1 MSRFHIKRL
10 SALLI
15 VLMISLLASACN
27 STSEQQATEEPA
39 AAESK
44 QAQIELTI
52 SAAASLQQALAE
64 IQPSFENEHPHIKLQ
79 FNYGGSGSLQRQIE
93 QGAPVDLFIS
103 ASESHMKAL
112 VDKGLIKSSEQ
123 QPLLRNEL
131 VVVVPKDN
139 DSSLRQLQDL
149 NMESISKIAIG
160 VPETVPAGAYAKES
174 LEVAKLWDA
183 LQSKFVQAK
192 DVRQVLQY
200 VETGS
205 AQAGFVYKTDA
216 LSAKDAE
223 IAFTIEEQAH
233 SPIVYPIGR
242 IQASKHHQETEQL
255 YQYLQ
260 TPQVMSIFDK
270 YGFTVPEAS

>member
-1 MSRFHIKRL
+1 MNRFNIKRL

-123 QPLLRNEL
+123 PLLRNEL

-139 DSSLRQLQDL
+139 DSSLKQLQDL
-149 NMESISKIAIG
+149 NMGSMSKIAIG

-174 LEVAKLWDA
+174 LEAAKLWDA

-205 AQAGFVYKTDA
+205 AQAGFVYKTDV
-216 LSAKDAE
+216 LSAKDAK
-223 IAFTIEEQAH
+223 IAFIIEEQAH
-233 SPIVYPIGR
+233 SPIVYPIGM

-260 TPQVMSIFDK
+260 TPQVMSIFAK